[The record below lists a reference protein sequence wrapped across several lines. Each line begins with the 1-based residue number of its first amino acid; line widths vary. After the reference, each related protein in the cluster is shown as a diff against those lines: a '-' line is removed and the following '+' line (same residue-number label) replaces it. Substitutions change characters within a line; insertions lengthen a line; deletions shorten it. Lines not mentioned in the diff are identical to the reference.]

1 MDHEHQIRR
10 MIRAIICEQD
20 AQGQVAFDPADPNL
34 SLTRDGKVVRVT
46 DYYALRQAVKGLNL
60 KDLVSDLE
68 KSAGDDKGEEGSV
81 PAIFESLPPGL
92 YISSDYDSPR
102 PGDRLHKGID
112 IAGANIADKNVV
124 AALPGDVE
132 VADSN
137 TSTGFGHQVVIS
149 HPGGLKTRYAHLDN
163 VNVNVRGSVVKG
175 DVIGTVGNTGYVEK
189 SPGGTGHHLHFS
201 LYKNGSPINP
211 MTASNELKD
220 AVFPVKMQ

>member
-46 DYYALRQAVKGLNL
+46 DYYALRQAMKGLNL

-102 PGDRLHKGID
+102 PGDRQHKGID
-112 IAGANIADKNVV
+112 IAGGGIAGKSVV
-124 AALPGDVE
+124 AALPGVVE
-132 VADSN
+132 VADRA

-149 HPGGLKTRYAHLDN
+149 HPGGLKTRYAHLNN
-163 VNVNVRGSVVKG
+163 VNVSVGSSVSS
-175 DVIGTVGNTGYVEK
+175 DQRIGTVGNTGYVEK